1 MTGPMSITGLETGSD
16 DDGGWNLEN
25 GGRVSIRLFSEALA
39 GWLVLQGNDVP
50 LAEAKATFNTTD
62 FVIRQ
67 ASTFRKSLDIRHD
80 KLCFLLDRARAKEA
94 MDDSFLARM
103 IQVIA
108 VGQNEEIAV
117 GLLCTLTR
125 LSRERIEAAVLE
137 HPYMSIVC
145 DEVIHDGD

>member
-39 GWLVLQGNDVP
+39 GWLVLQGRDVP

-62 FVIRQ
+62 FVIHQ
-67 ASTFRKSLDIRHD
+67 AATFRKSLEIRD
-80 KLCFLLDRARAKEA
+80 DRLCFVLDLAKAKEA
-94 MDDSFLARM
+94 LDTSFLSRM
-103 IQVIA
+103 IQVITVA
-108 VGQNEEIAV
+108 QNEEVAV
-117 GLLCTLTR
+117 SQLCILTM

-137 HPYMSIVC
+137 HPYLRIVS
-145 DEVIHDGD
+145 DEIIHDGD